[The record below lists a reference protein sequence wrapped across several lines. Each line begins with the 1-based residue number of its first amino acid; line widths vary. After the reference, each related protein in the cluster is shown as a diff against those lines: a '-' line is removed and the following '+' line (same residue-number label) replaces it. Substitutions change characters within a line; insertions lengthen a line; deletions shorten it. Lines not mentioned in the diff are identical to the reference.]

1 MAGEQSAA
9 AWPQSRAIGRSD
21 QGDLV
26 TGPLLRPGGIGHSL
40 RTSPCSSWPRSIVR
54 ISRDCPRR
62 RAPARD
68 RVAQF
73 LWRSRRDRRVWLGRP
88 KPVRDRSGRGTPR
101 FILTLMDTAYRR
113 KCVHIASTT
122 SFSVAALG
130 SGRSVLGD
138 GDRRS
143 PDSAS
148 LAARRQFRPW
158 RISLLPDEWR
168 RPCRPPLRPQP
179 IRRASDVMGTRRS
192 SRACSRRW
200 RAGQDKTANTYVL
213 EISL

>member
-26 TGPLLRPGGIGHSL
+26 DGPLLRPGGIGHSL

-122 SFSVAALG
+122 SFSGGRAWFRTICPWGWRPEIARFGFSCSSTAISALADQ
-130 SGRSVLGD
+130 STS
-138 GDRRS
+138 
-143 PDSAS
+143 
-148 LAARRQFRPW
+148 
-158 RISLLPDEWR
+158 
-168 RPCRPPLRPQP
+168 
-179 IRRASDVMGTRRS
+179 
-192 SRACSRRW
+192 
-200 RAGQDKTANTYVL
+200 
-213 EISL
+213 